1 MSLANQVSQQLQF
14 APKIGYKILIDMANE
29 GQIFIDGTTH
39 PAVVTEQDEGGADTT
54 LKTSKSTFEGIING
68 TTDPNMAAL
77 TGKMKVEG
85 SVGVALKL
93 ASLLED

>member
-1 MSLANQVSQQLQF
+1 MSLIDQIAQQLKF
-14 APKIGYKILIDMANE
+14 APQIGYKILIDMDGD
-29 GQIFIDGTTH
+29 GQVFIDGTQH
-39 PAVVTEQDEGGADTT
+39 PAVVTDKDEGGADTT
-54 LKTSKSTFEGIING
+54 LKTSKATFEGIMNG

-93 ASLLED
+93 ASLLEN